1 MTESPGSACPG
12 IDRRKFILLAGAAA
26 AFGGFLIASRGKGI
40 RNLLNASPGTQARTA
55 PGPYVKSPAP
65 SASGGSLT
73 TLLSRLLGGKL

>member
-1 MTESPGSACPG
+1 MTSSSGSAGSG

-26 AFGGFLIASRGKGI
+26 AFGGFLIASRGKGV
-40 RNLLNASPGTQARTA
+40 RNFLNASPNTQNRTA

-65 SASGGSLT
+65 STGGGSLT